1 MKTKI
6 LKGEIAVHVL
16 GFDVFTTLRCKVS
29 VKTTR
34 ALIDINFF
42 VIDFVDAG
50 FVAEV
55 MLFVG

>member
-1 MKTKI
+1 M
-6 LKGEIAVHVL
+6 HVL